1 MLIKLINYF
10 VSLWIRW
17 FNFGLMSFFN
27 VNLIVFVDFGIEN
40 INLLLIVFVIVWDNN
55 VCVLIFLI

>member
-27 VNLIVFVDFGIEN
+27 VNLIVFVDLGIEN

>member
-1 MLIKLINYF
+1 MLIRLINYF